1 MQEERDLVVC
11 AIKDVAGNVKSG
23 IPSVT
28 ALFLGS
34 LMRAVSEDEARASNR
49 TIRRRER
56 RKGVTVDFE
65 KKSSIRAL
73 GKPFWLGLAVLLCSF
88 PGWSQQPPM
97 DQKANS
103 AFTDSQRTEASAG
116 GQQNAE
122 QRPGSISGKVV
133 DQSGVEIEGA
143 VVTLKR
149 EGESSEMKAPSNGD
163 GLFAFTDVPPGPFQL
178 TISSE
183 GLASQEFSG
192 TLESGETLVTPLIML
207 VVPTQVTEVVVGLTR
222 EELAD
227 VQIKEEEKQRVLG
240 IVPNFYLSYDH
251 DAAPLRAK
259 HKFELAWKS
268 ASDPVT
274 LVGVGFMAGI
284 DQAADR
290 WGAYGQGAEGYAK
303 RYGATYANVFVST
316 FVGGAVMPS
325 LLKQDP
331 RYFYKGTGSR
341 RSRIAYALASSVIC
355 KGDNGRWQPNY
366 SNVIGSFAGAG
377 MQVAYLP
384 ANDRRGSGFVVSS
397 ALIRLGETSLAGVLQ
412 EFVFSKLTPNR
423 PRRSASQP

>member
-1 MQEERDLVVC
+1 M
-11 AIKDVAGNVKSG
+11 
-23 IPSVT
+23 
-28 ALFLGS
+28 
-34 LMRAVSEDEARASNR
+34 
-49 TIRRRER
+49 
-56 RKGVTVDFE
+56 TVDFE

-73 GKPFWLGLAVLLCSF
+73 GKPLWLGLAVLLCSF
-88 PGWSQQPPM
+88 PAWAQQVPT
-97 DQKANS
+97 DETAKN
-103 AFTDSQRTEASAG
+103 AFADSQGTEASAVR
-116 GQQNAE
+116 QQSI
-122 QRPGSISGKVV
+122 QQQTGSISGKVV
-133 DQSGVEIEGA
+133 DQSGVEIERA

-149 EGESSEMKAPSNGD
+149 EGESSEIKTPSNGD
-163 GLFAFTDVPPGPFQL
+163 GLFAFTDVPPGPFKL

-183 GLASQEFSG
+183 GLASQEYSG
-192 TLESGETLVTPLIML
+192 TLQPGEAFVTPLIML
-207 VVPTQVTEVVVGLTR
+207 VISTQVTEVVVGLTR

-240 IVPNFYLSYDH
+240 IVPDFYVSYEPN
-251 DAAPLRAK
+251 AAPLSAK

-268 ASDPVT
+268 AGDPIT
-274 LVGVGFMAGI
+274 FAGVGALAGI

-331 RYFYKGTGSR
+331 RYFYKGTGSKK
-341 RSRIAYALASSVIC
+341 SRILYALASSVMC